1 MFEMQKLMLS
11 SSLCFLKRDDLN
23 RCSLFPLNLLLFDPF
38 ESLFTAKQ
46 YILLGSSGSLLLN
59 DAIIA
64 FFWSLKYDL
73 GTLAGIKSFNLSAN

>member
-1 MFEMQKLMLS
+1 MLS
-11 SSLCFLKRDDLN
+11 SSLYFSKRNDLN
-23 RCSLFPLNLLLFDPF
+23 RCALIPLNSLFFEPLSF
-38 ESLFTAKQ
+38 LFTAKQ
-46 YILLGSSGSLLLN
+46 YILLGFFESLLLN